1 MNKYLEIILN
11 FKPHHLL
18 VKCLLKVDKIKNDK
32 IKHLIINELNKLI
45 ENINLKE
52 FPENEN
58 LKKVIDIVEKVLSF
72 NVQQKGKGIK
82 MLTAK

>member
-1 MNKYLEIILN
+1 MKKYLEIILN

-18 VKCLLKVDKIKNDK
+18 VKRLLKVDKIKKDK
-32 IKHLIINELNKLI
+32 IKHLIINELTKLI

-58 LKKVIDIVEKVLSF
+58 LKKVIDIVEKILSF

-82 MLTAK
+82 MLTPK

>member
-1 MNKYLEIILN
+1 MKKYLEIILN

-18 VKCLLKVDKIKNDK
+18 VKRLLKVDKIKNDK
-32 IKHLIINELNKLI
+32 IKHLIINELTKLI

-58 LKKVIDIVEKVLSF
+58 LKKVIDIVEKSLVLMY
-72 NVQQKGKGIK
+72 NKKVKELKC
-82 MLTAK
+82 

>member
-1 MNKYLEIILN
+1 MT
-11 FKPHHLL
+11 
-18 VKCLLKVDKIKNDK
+18 
-32 IKHLIINELNKLI
+32 KLI

-58 LKKVIDIVEKVLSF
+58 LKKVIDIVEKILSF

-82 MLTAK
+82 MLTPK

>member
-1 MNKYLEIILN
+1 MKKYLEIILN

-52 FPENEN
+52 FPEN
-58 LKKVIDIVEKVLSF
+58 
-72 NVQQKGKGIK
+72 
-82 MLTAK
+82 

>member
-1 MNKYLEIILN
+1 MKKYLEIILN
-11 FKPHHLL
+11 FKPYHLL
-18 VKCLLKVDKIKNDK
+18 VKRLLKVDKIKNDK
-32 IKHLIINELNKLI
+32 IKHLIINELTKLI

-58 LKKVIDIVEKVLSF
+58 LKKVIDIVEKILSF

-82 MLTAK
+82 MLTPK

>member
-1 MNKYLEIILN
+1 MKKYLEIILN

-18 VKCLLKVDKIKNDK
+18 VKRLLKVDKIKNDK
-32 IKHLIINELNKLI
+32 IKHLIINELTKLI
-45 ENINLKE
+45 ENINLKG

-58 LKKVIDIVEKVLSF
+58 LKKVIDIVEKILSF

-82 MLTAK
+82 MLTPK